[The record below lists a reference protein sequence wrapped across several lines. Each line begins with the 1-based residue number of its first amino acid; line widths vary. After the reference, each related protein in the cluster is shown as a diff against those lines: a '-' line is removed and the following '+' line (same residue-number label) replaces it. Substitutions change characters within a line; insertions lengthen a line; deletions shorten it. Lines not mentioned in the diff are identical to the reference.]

1 MPWPLTK
8 DICCLTATSATSL
21 LFKVDWVERFQ
32 DVAMV
37 AFPPS
42 VLKHLPFFSF
52 YLFFKDNS
60 GKDVKILPFNSCST
74 LFSIRKPQH
83 KYIYSAIP
91 MPSRI
96 KVGMKTIYKVKR
108 HTTEAQALK
117 KTKKTTLEKL
127 QSLTDS
133 NYLSSPNT
141 LCFTGY
147 ANPLVR
153 NDNGIYKLLKWS
165 QLLSVN

>member
-32 DVAMV
+32 DVAILMHTWLLTMV

-133 NYLSSPNT
+133 NI
-141 LCFTGY
+141 C
-147 ANPLVR
+147 
-153 NDNGIYKLLKWS
+153 
-165 QLLSVN
+165 